1 MLFAHWSLPPEA
13 VRHLVPDPLDID
25 ELDGSTWIG
34 VVPLRM
40 EGVARRPLPDLPWIS
55 AFPELNVRL
64 YVRYRGRPGVWFL
77 SLDAGNRL
85 AVWAARRFF
94 HLPYHHAEIRVEE
107 AAEGRVLDYRSR
119 RKRDGTAFRATYR
132 PAGDPY
138 EAEGGSLERFLTERY
153 CLFTQARAGDILTV
167 EIHHAPWPLQ
177 AAEAEI
183 ETNGVL
189 DIFGLPVGAAPDWLH
204 YARELDVVHWPLEP
218 AAPLAG

>member
-1 MLFAHWSLPPEA
+1 MLFAHWSLPSAA
-13 VRHLVPDPLDID
+13 VRHLVPGALDID
-25 ELDGSTWIG
+25 ELDGTTWIG

-94 HLPYHHAEIRVEE
+94 HLPYHHAAIRVEK
-107 AAEGRVLDYRSR
+107 AGAGHALRYDSR
-119 RKRDGTAFRATYR
+119 RKRSGTAFRATYAA
-132 PAGDPY
+132 AGESY
-138 EAEGGSLERFLTERY
+138 EAAPGGLEHFLTERY
-153 CLFTQARAGDILTV
+153 CLFTEVPGGGIRSVQ
-167 EIHHAPWPLQ
+167 IHHAPWPLQ
-177 AAEAEI
+177 PAAAEI

-189 DIFGLPVGAAPDWLH
+189 DIFDLPVAAAPDCLH
-204 YARELDVVHWPLEP
+204 YARELDVVHWPLESFR
-218 AAPLAG
+218 